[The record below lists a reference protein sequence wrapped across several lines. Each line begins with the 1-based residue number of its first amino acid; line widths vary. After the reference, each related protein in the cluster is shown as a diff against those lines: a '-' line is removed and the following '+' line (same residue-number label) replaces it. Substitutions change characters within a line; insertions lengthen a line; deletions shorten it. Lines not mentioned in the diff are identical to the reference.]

1 MKLLLAEDDPMLGS
15 SMVRGLKLAGFTV
28 DWAKDGR
35 ATLLALDGGE
45 YDLLLLDLGLPLR
58 DGVSVLKTVRQSRR
72 ELPILVVTARDA
84 VADRV
89 AGLNQG
95 ADDYLVKPFDLD
107 ELIARVHA
115 LRRRHVGRARSDVW
129 LGALCVDPA
138 THEASLHGRPLRLS
152 QREFMLLAM
161 LIEKPGVVWSRERIE
176 ERLYGW
182 GEEVASNAVEVH
194 LHNLRRKLGPEW
206 IRNVRGVGYKLV
218 DPAASSV
225 HEAT

>member
-1 MKLLLAEDDPMLGS
+1 MKLLLAEDDPMLGA
-15 SMVRGLKLAGFTV
+15 SMERGLKLAGFAV
-28 DWAKDGR
+28 DWTRDGR
-35 ATLLALDGGE
+35 AALLALDNGD
-45 YDLLLLDLGLPLR
+45 YDLLLLDLGLPRL
-58 DGVSVLKTVRQSRR
+58 DGLSLLKTVRQSRR
-72 ELPILVVTARDA
+72 DLPVLVVTARDA
-84 VADRV
+84 VSDRV

-107 ELIARVHA
+107 ELIARIHA
-115 LRRRHVGRARSDVW
+115 LRRRHVGRARSDMH

-161 LIEKPGVVWSRERIE
+161 LMEQPGVVLSRERIE

-194 LHNLRRKLGPEW
+194 LHHLRRKLGPEW

-218 DPAASSV
+218 DPTAPPL
-225 HEAT
+225 HGLT